1 MCDILIS
8 TDKITIGRK
17 KDMNYTPEDI
27 LSKCRSAMAE
37 PNLFYKQDFVN
48 YRGKFPNTNRYF
60 NEAVAEFVLN
70 NLTEL
75 TAGIPQITRQ
85 TTYKTPTHTGSHN
98 KNTSRVEERI
108 AMEMFIQRDFG
119 FIGNMIDYQTPLKNS
134 AYDEAGKIDLLAYN
148 KQDNT
153 LRLLELKKP
162 DSAETMLRCT
172 LEAYTYL
179 KTVDQKKLLADF
191 GLPENAAVKAC
202 PLVFVNGVQ
211 QEEWL
216 DTVNRPKLHEFM
228 ETLDIMPYF
237 VENVNGGYIIT
248 EG

>member
-1 MCDILIS
+1 MS
-8 TDKITIGRK
+8 
-17 KDMNYTPEDI
+17 YTPEDI
-27 LSKCRSAMAE
+27 LSKCESAMSK
-37 PNLFYKQDFVN
+37 PYLFYKQDFVN
-48 YRGKFPNTNRYF
+48 YRGKFPHTNRLF
-60 NEAVAEFVLN
+60 NEAVAEYVLN
-70 NLTEL
+70 NLDEL

-85 TTYKTPTHTGSHN
+85 TTYKTPTHDGAHDKDTP
-98 KNTSRVEERI
+98 RVEERI
-108 AMEMFIQRDFG
+108 AMEMFKQRDFD
-119 FIGNMIDYQTPLKNS
+119 FIGEMIDYQTPLKNKFN
-134 AYDEAGKIDLLAYN
+134 DDAGKIDLLAYN

-162 DSAETMLRCT
+162 DSTETMLRCT

-179 KTVDQKKLLADF
+179 KTVNQEKLLSDF

-216 DTVNRPKLHEFM
+216 DTANRAKLHELM
-228 ETLDIMPYF
+228 KTLDIVPYF
-237 VENVNGGYIIT
+237 VENFNGEYKIT